1 MSEEQTQQLLYQ
13 MQMLEGYFSE
23 LIQKEEA
30 IISVIREASSAVVSL
45 KAIDNKTDSETL
57 VPMGL
62 GTFVKTKLIPN
73 QKLILNVG
81 AGIAIE
87 KDQNYAINFLESRLK
102 EFQVALQETGG
113 QKQQVSASLEQGKQ
127 QMNQLLAA
135 SRSKK

>member
-30 IISVIREASSAVVSL
+30 IISLFREASSAVVSL

-81 AGIAIE
+81 AGVAIE

-102 EFQVALQETGG
+102 EMQVALQEIGG

>member
-1 MSEEQTQQLLYQ
+1 MSEDKTQQLLYQ

-23 LIQKEEA
+23 LIQKEQA
-30 IISVIREASSAVVSL
+30 IISVFREASSAVVSL

-81 AGIAIE
+81 AGVAIE

-102 EFQVALQETGG
+102 EMQVALQEIGG

-127 QMNQLLAA
+127 QMNQLMAA

>member
-23 LIQKEEA
+23 LIQKEQA

-73 QKLILNVG
+73 QKFILNVG
-81 AGIAIE
+81 AGVAIE

-102 EFQVALQETGG
+102 EFQVALQDIGG

>member
-1 MSEEQTQQLLYQ
+1 MSEDQTQQLLYQ

-23 LIQKEEA
+23 LIQKEQA
-30 IISVIREASSAVVSL
+30 IISVFREASSAVVSL

-81 AGIAIE
+81 AGVAIE

-102 EFQVALQETGG
+102 EMQVALQEIGG

>member
-1 MSEEQTQQLLYQ
+1 MSEDKTQQLLYQ

-30 IISVIREASSAVVSL
+30 IISVFREASSAVVSL

-73 QKLILNVG
+73 QNLIVNVG
-81 AGIAIE
+81 AGVAIE
-87 KDQNYAINFLESRLK
+87 KDQN
-102 EFQVALQETGG
+102 
-113 QKQQVSASLEQGKQ
+113 
-127 QMNQLLAA
+127 
-135 SRSKK
+135 

>member
-23 LIQKEEA
+23 LIQKEES
-30 IISVIREASSAVVSL
+30 IISVIREASSAVLSL

-102 EFQVALQETGG
+102 EFQVALQDITG

>member
-1 MSEEQTQQLLYQ
+1 
-13 MQMLEGYFSE
+13 MLEGYFSE
-23 LIQKEEA
+23 LTQKEGS
-30 IISVIREASSAVVSL
+30 IISVIREASFAIDSL
-45 KAIDNKTDSETL
+45 KAIDNKTNDETL
-57 VPMGL
+57 VPIGL

-87 KDQNYAINFLESRLK
+87 KDRNSTINFLESRLK
-102 EFQVALQETGG
+102 EMQVALQEVDG

-135 SRSKK
+135 RNKK

>member
-23 LIQKEEA
+23 LIQKEQS

-102 EFQVALQETGG
+102 EFQVALQDIDG

>member
-23 LIQKEEA
+23 LIQKEQA
-30 IISVIREASSAVVSL
+30 IISVFREASSAVVSL

-57 VPMGL
+57 VPLGL

-81 AGIAIE
+81 AGVAIE

-102 EFQVALQETGG
+102 EMQVALQEIGG

-127 QMNQLLAA
+127 QMNQLLTA

>member
-1 MSEEQTQQLLYQ
+1 MSEEKTQQLLYQ

-30 IISVIREASSAVVSL
+30 IISLFREASSAVVSL

-81 AGIAIE
+81 AGVAIE

-102 EFQVALQETGG
+102 EMEVALQETVG
-113 QKQQVSASLEQGKQ
+113 QKQQVGMSLEQGKQ
-127 QMNQLLAA
+127 QMEQLMAA

>member
-1 MSEEQTQQLLYQ
+1 MSEEKTQQLLYQ
-13 MQMLEGYFSE
+13 MQMLEGYFTE

-30 IISVIREASSAVVSL
+30 IISLFREASSAVVSL

-81 AGIAIE
+81 AGVAIE

-102 EFQVALQETGG
+102 EMEVALQETAG
-113 QKQQVSASLEQGKQ
+113 QKQQVAMSLEQGKQ
-127 QMNQLLAA
+127 QMDQMMAA
-135 SRSKK
+135 SGRKK

>member
-23 LIQKEEA
+23 LTQKEGS
-30 IISVIREASSAVVSL
+30 IISVIREASFAIDSL
-45 KAIDNKTDSETL
+45 KAIDNKTNDETL
-57 VPMGL
+57 VPIGL

-87 KDQNYAINFLESRLK
+87 KDRNSTINFLESRLK
-102 EFQVALQETGG
+102 EMQVALQEINV
-113 QKQQVSASLEQGKQ
+113 QKQQASASLEQGKQ
-127 QMNQLLAA
+127 QMNQLMAA
-135 SRSKK
+135 SRSEK

>member
-23 LIQKEEA
+23 LMQKEEA
-30 IISVIREASSAVVSL
+30 IISIIREASSAVVSL

-81 AGIAIE
+81 AGVAIE

-102 EFQVALQETGG
+102 EMQVALQEIGG

-127 QMNQLLAA
+127 QMNQLMAA